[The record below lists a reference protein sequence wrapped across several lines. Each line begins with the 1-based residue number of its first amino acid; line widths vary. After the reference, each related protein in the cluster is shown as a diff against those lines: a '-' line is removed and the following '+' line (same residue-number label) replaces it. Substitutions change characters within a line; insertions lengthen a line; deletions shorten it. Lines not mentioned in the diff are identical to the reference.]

1 MINNC
6 VDCVNRVVTIIIT
19 HESMK
24 DKNYCISI
32 FETK

>member
-6 VDCVNRVVTIIIT
+6 VDCVNWVVIRIIK
-19 HESMK
+19 HGSMK
-24 DKNYCISI
+24 DENYCISI